1 MAIIEDAGFQA
12 WERQASPS
20 LREDPLWKL
29 HSCRVAM
36 FALHRAQDDA
46 ARARRRG
53 ADDAVVTQLLRAL
66 GSVSANIAEA
76 FGRPTA
82 ADRSRFLSYAL
93 GSVRESIAWYHSL
106 AERLPGDT
114 VDERVAVLSD
124 LRRLLLGYLRW
135 LRTHAPRL
143 RLAKRPRNH
152 RVTLPTRVR
161 RDVGGAMTAAR

>member
-1 MAIIEDAGFQA
+1 MAIIEDAGFQS

-20 LREDPLWKL
+20 LREDPLWRL
-29 HSCRVAM
+29 HSYRVAM
-36 FALHRAQDDA
+36 FALHRAQEDA
-46 ARARRRG
+46 LLARRRG
-53 ADDAVVTQLLRAL
+53 ADDVALTQLLRAL

-93 GSVRESIAWYHSL
+93 GSVRESITWYHAL
-106 AERLPGDT
+106 AEQLPVET
-114 VDERVAVLSD
+114 VEERTAVLSD

-143 RLAKRPRNH
+143 RLA
-152 RVTLPTRVR
+152 
-161 RDVGGAMTAAR
+161 